1 MAEFVCKKC
10 GAVVRVPD
18 DAPKAFCNKC
28 GFKVY
33 DAVAEQLYDANPLWL
48 EGGPASAYTT
58 TGVNQSDQQN
68 QSVQYSAKTFDRI
81 QADNANPKTKTPI
94 LIILVICAVVSV
106 IAAVFVVG
114 GVVVKP
120 SMDYNAACELMGQG
134 NFVEA
139 INAFEKL
146 DDYKDSPDKVLECK
160 YELAKE
166 MFDKG
171 EYDQADVLFVEL
183 NGYSDSKSYI
193 DKINFEKQKI
203 VIKNANVGDIVQFG
217 TYEQDNDYSNGSEP
231 IEWQVLEVR
240 GNQKLLISKYGID
253 CRQYDSRDMYLTWEQ
268 CQLRNWLNSDFIQTA
283 FTTEAASMISSTSLD
298 NSNNPV
304 YGTWGGNNTVDRV
317 FLLSYNEASVYFPTQ
332 NQRMAQ
338 ATQYTA
344 SKNAELKYGN
354 NCWWWLRTP
363 GVYAIDVC
371 GVHHDGELDPKG
383 VFVYGQRSA
392 VRPVMWVTVE

>member
-1 MAEFVCKKC
+1 
-10 GAVVRVPD
+10 
-18 DAPKAFCNKC
+18 
-28 GFKVY
+28 
-33 DAVAEQLYDANPLWL
+33 
-48 EGGPASAYTT
+48 
-58 TGVNQSDQQN
+58 
-68 QSVQYSAKTFDRI
+68 
-81 QADNANPKTKTPI
+81 
-94 LIILVICAVVSV
+94 
-106 IAAVFVVG
+106 
-114 GVVVKP
+114 
-120 SMDYNAACELMGQG
+120 
-134 NFVEA
+134 
-139 INAFEKL
+139 
-146 DDYKDSPDKVLECK
+146 
-160 YELAKE
+160 
-166 MFDKG
+166 
-171 EYDQADVLFVEL
+171 
-183 NGYSDSKSYI
+183 
-193 DKINFEKQKI
+193 
-203 VIKNANVGDIVQFG
+203 
-217 TYEQDNDYSNGSEP
+217 
-231 IEWQVLEVR
+231 
-240 GNQKLLISKYGID
+240 
-253 CRQYDSRDMYLTWEQ
+253 MYLTWEQ